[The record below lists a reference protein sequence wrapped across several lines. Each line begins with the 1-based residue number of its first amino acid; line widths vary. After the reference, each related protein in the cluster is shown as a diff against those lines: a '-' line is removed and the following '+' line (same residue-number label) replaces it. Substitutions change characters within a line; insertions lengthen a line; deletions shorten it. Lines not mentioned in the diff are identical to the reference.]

1 MQEKIFW
8 NDESSL
14 LIHIPHSSTV
24 IPQEVKNSFVTKDLK
39 GEIFRMT
46 DWYTDELFNQGNSMI
61 VFPISR
67 LVCDVERFRD
77 DKEEVMA
84 KIGMG
89 VSYTR
94 CSDFSPLR
102 TVKKLEK
109 HRVLKKYYDPHHG
122 TLTEMVARK
131 LKKYGHCCIIDG
143 HSFPSNPLPYE
154 ENPRS
159 KRLDF
164 CIGTD
169 SYHSSEKM
177 VNTIVKNIQK
187 AGYTVEINSPFS
199 GSIVPME
206 FYRKNRRVQSV
217 MIEINRGLYMD
228 ERGRKTEGFA
238 RISNLMKEIQK
249 VQADAGVV

>member
-1 MQEKIFW
+1 MRRTRGR
-8 NDESSL
+8 S
-14 LIHIPHSSTV
+14 
-24 IPQEVKNSFVTKDLK
+24 
-39 GEIFRMT
+39 
-46 DWYTDELFNQGNSMI
+46 DWI
-61 VFPISR
+61 
-67 LVCDVERFRD
+67 
-77 DKEEVMA
+77 
-84 KIGMG
+84 
-89 VSYTR
+89 
-94 CSDFSPLR
+94 
-102 TVKKLEK
+102 
-109 HRVLKKYYDPHHG
+109 
-122 TLTEMVARK
+122 
-131 LKKYGHCCIIDG
+131 
-143 HSFPSNPLPYE
+143 
-154 ENPRS
+154 
-159 KRLDF
+159 F

-249 VQADAGVV
+249 VQADAGVL